1 MLPLF
6 STLNGL
12 FNDHAAKMR
21 KVLRFASMIAP
32 SIWSG
37 LAIASQSSTESV
49 IRDLMASMY
58 SHRVKT
64 FEYGR
69 DSATNK
75 YNPEANCT
83 LLKSYFDPAMLSHP
97 NGEDKCELTH
107 SRFAP
112 TPDGTPMEE
121 VVTSDG
127 ADNPPPRPVIQSI
140 KISEDKA
147 QVDIIFIDANEKIS
161 PSQTRYHN
169 RGRAVF
175 FLEQKPQGWRIAN
188 KLSFSQWPLEL
199 SGKNSDCRESQRNF
213 LFAIRPQNEAYLL
226 VLPKVCQKFGM
237 PRINE

>member
-58 SHRVKT
+58 SYRVKT

-97 NGEDKCELTH
+97 NGEDKCKLTH

-112 TPDGTPMEE
+112 GPDGTPMEE
-121 VVTSDG
+121 VVTADG
-127 ADNPPPRPVIQSI
+127 ADDLPPRPDIQSI
-140 KISEDKA
+140 RVAGNQA
-147 QVDIIFIDANEKIS
+147 QVDIVFVDAHDKNTQKHAKDI
-161 PSQTRYHN
+161 T
-169 RGRAVF
+169 RGRVIF
-175 FLEQKPQGWRIAN
+175 FLDQKPEGWRIVN
-188 KLSFSQWPLEL
+188 KLSFSQWPLQLGGE
-199 SGKNSDCRESQRNF
+199 NSDCRLAHSKF
-213 LFAIRPQNEAYLL
+213 HFAIQPQNEAYLS
-226 VLPKVCQKFGM
+226 VLPAACQKFG
-237 PRINE
+237 RTQIED